1 MYNKKIKFSE
11 TNRFGCGLSD
21 EDDVYTV
28 EEFKKAV
35 ECNAFIDY
43 DGYGYPVKN
52 KLADP
57 KIIILPS
64 KIDQIPEDATHI
76 VWFNR

>member
-1 MYNKKIKFSE
+1 MYKEKVKFSE
-11 TNRFGCGLSD
+11 TNKFGCGLID
-21 EDDVYTV
+21 EDEVYTV
-28 EEFKKAV
+28 DEFKKAV
-35 ECNAFIDY
+35 ECNVLIDY

-57 KIIILPS
+57 SIIILPS